1 MELTNKLGLTGLAFL
16 QEEERIGKQKAKRLF
31 DEKLLDTFEV
41 GTYAGLKSI
50 HKWLFED
57 IYDFAGQTRTL
68 NIAKGSFRFASA
80 LYLEEA
86 LKQISAMTETTF
98 DEIAAKYIE
107 MNIAHPFLE
116 GNGRSTRIW
125 LDAMLKKEL
134 GVVIDWSRVDREDY
148 LAAMERSPVR
158 DTEIKLLLKAA
169 LTDKTDDREV
179 FMHSIDASYRYE
191 GYASY
196 KTENV

>member
-1 MELTNKLGLTGLAFL
+1 MALENKLGLTGLAFL
-16 QEEERIGKQKAKRLF
+16 QEEERISKQKAKMLF
-31 DEKLLDTFEV
+31 DKEILDTFEV
-41 GTYAGLKSI
+41 GTYKGLQSI
-50 HKWLFED
+50 HRFLFED
-57 IYDFAGQTRTL
+57 IYAFAGRTRTL

-80 LYLEEA
+80 LYLEDA
-86 LKQISAMTETTF
+86 LRQISAMPQETY
-98 DEIAAKYIE
+98 EQIIAKYIE

-134 GVVIDWSRVDREDY
+134 GQVVDWSRVDASDY

-158 DTEIKLLLKAA
+158 DTELRLLLRSS
-169 LTDKTDDREV
+169 LTDRIRDREV
-179 FMHSIDASYRYE
+179 FMHSIDASYQYE

-196 KTENV
+196 KTEEL